1 MTRSSQQR
9 RQAAYN
15 EVMGPRLVRLS
26 MATLVALM
34 AAGATGGG
42 QIQTTS
48 QQPSQQQTVSPQQ
61 PPTQPQQQQPPTPQP
76 PPKPPQP
83 PTQPQQQQPPPQQ
96 PPPTQ
101 QPTQPPQQQPVFRA
115 GVKLVRVDVSV
126 TGKGDLPVADLT
138 ADDFEVSED
147 GVPQKVE
154 QLQFVRLNGQRP
166 PGDESSLEIRSQD
179 QAEAEAARE
188 DVRVFAIFFDDYHVD
203 KEPQIMIPLKRG
215 LSEFVKALWPTDLM
229 CLMDP
234 LTTLSAL
241 KFTRSKSDILDDI
254 RQLQGRQGE
263 IFPIKSV
270 IEEAQLQSGE
280 VDRIRAQVTFS
291 ALEALVVKLGGLR
304 EGRKTVVF
312 VSQGPR
318 TFFPSRGI
326 SLQTDL
332 NDVLRAANQGN
343 VGIYAI
349 DPRGLGLDNRAGDR
363 NTLMQLAAETGGRA
377 VYNTNNFEPGLEKS
391 LVDTSAY
398 YVLGYTP
405 TRTEDDG
412 KFHKIAVKLKRPGMK
427 VLGRLGYW
435 APSAKDLAAV
445 AAAASKVVEPNLAAT
460 LKSLSVTEA
469 SKRLVEVWT
478 GTSRNADGKTELA
491 VSWESSDAVEAATV
505 AGLKVEV
512 LAESGGKPIQ
522 PAQDMPAM
530 LAGKALKTKAVF
542 VLDPKP
548 VVLSFELRSLDGTI
562 IDHWTQPQPVPD
574 LLRARPRTFDRRV
587 LPGSFVLRVPR
598 ASDREGPGPI
608 GAPPVQPF
616 RSRAGCRR
624 VLCHQRRGTADRR
637 SQPADDRGTRVDGAA
652 LAAARERQ
660 DAIRAS
666 RRQPWRRR
674 LRAEDSWTR
683 RLDDDRAADCDPR
696 GTLSRPR
703 HRSRVSRRPAPIRR
717 RPATRVPSQRFGD
730 RQPGARRP
738 DPRGAATET
747 IGNMLGRSS
756 AGRDAPPAICR
767 RASDPGHQPR
777 P

>member
-1 MTRSSQQR
+1 MS
-9 RQAAYN
+9 
-15 EVMGPRLVRLS
+15 
-26 MATLVALM
+26 
-34 AAGATGGG
+34 
-42 QIQTTS
+42 
-48 QQPSQQQTVSPQQ
+48 PS
-61 PPTQPQQQQPPTPQP
+61 
-76 PPKPPQP
+76 
-83 PTQPQQQQPPPQQ
+83 
-96 PPPTQ
+96 
-101 QPTQPPQQQPVFRA
+101 RA
-115 GVKLVRVDVSV
+115 RN
-126 TGKGDLPVADLT
+126 DLPVADLT

-147 GVPQKVE
+147 GIPQKVE
-154 QLQFVRLNGQRP
+154 QLQFVRLSGQRP

-291 ALEALVVKLGGLR
+291 ALEALVVRLGGLR

-548 VVLSFELRSLDGTI
+548 VVLSFELRSLDGTL

-574 LLRARPRTFDRRV
+574 LSAPALALSTAEFFRARSFPEFRALQTAKDPVPSAIRQFSHSERV
-587 LPGSFVLRVPR
+587 LVAVECYATNAAEPPIVEISLLTTEGRELTALPSPPLENGRTRFELPVGSLGAGAYVLRIR
-598 ASDREGPGPI
+598 G
-608 GAPPVQPF
+608 
-616 RSRAGCRR
+616 R
-624 VLCHQRRGTADRR
+624 VGSTTTEQLI
-637 SQPADDRGTRVDGAA
+637 
-652 LAAARERQ
+652 
-660 DAIRAS
+660 AIR
-666 RRQPWRRR
+666 
-674 LRAEDSWTR
+674 
-683 RLDDDRAADCDPR
+683 
-696 GTLSRPR
+696 
-703 HRSRVSRRPAPIRR
+703 V
-717 RPATRVPSQRFGD
+717 VP
-730 RQPGARRP
+730 
-738 DPRGAATET
+738 
-747 IGNMLGRSS
+747 
-756 AGRDAPPAICR
+756 
-767 RASDPGHQPR
+767 
-777 P
+777 